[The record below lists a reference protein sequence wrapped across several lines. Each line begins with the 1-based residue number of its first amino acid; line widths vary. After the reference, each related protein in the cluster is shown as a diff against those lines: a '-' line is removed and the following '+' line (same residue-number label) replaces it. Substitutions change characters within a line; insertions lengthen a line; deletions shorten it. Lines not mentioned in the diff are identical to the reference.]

1 MSADPSPDLGHIET
15 WLFDLD
21 NTLYPAET
29 GFMKLIEV
37 RMTDFVERRTGLPR
51 DEALKLQKKYWTE
64 LGTTLAGL
72 MAHHDVA
79 PEDFL
84 DEVHDVSLD
93 LLEPD
98 PRMIAAL
105 KRLPGRRLIFT
116 NGAASH
122 AERVLEKLGIADLME
137 DVFHIASADYLP
149 KPALS
154 TFQKMARDL
163 RVDPRG
169 ACFFEDSEKNLA
181 PAADLGMTTVLV
193 GLNAPA
199 STAPYVHHRTDD
211 LAGFLSAAKVR
222 EIAA

>member
-1 MSADPSPDLGHIET
+1 VTADPRPDLRRVET

-51 DEALKLQKKYWTE
+51 EEARALQKKYWTE

-72 MAHHDVA
+72 MKHHDVA
-79 PEDFL
+79 PEEFL

-98 PRMIAAL
+98 PRLIAAL
-105 KRLPGRRLIFT
+105 ERLPGRRLIFT
-116 NGAASH
+116 NGSGPH
-122 AERVLEKLGIADLME
+122 AERVLQKLGIAHLME
-137 DVFHIASADYLP
+137 DVFHISSADYLP
-149 KPALS
+149 KPARS
-154 TFQKMARDL
+154 TFEKMAAAL

-169 ACFFEDSEKNLA
+169 AAFFEDSEKNLA

-199 STAPYVHHRTDD
+199 STAPFVHHRTDD

-222 EIAA
+222 ETAA

>member
-1 MSADPSPDLGHIET
+1 MTAEDAADLSHVET

-51 DEALKLQKKYWTE
+51 DEARALQKKYWTE
-64 LGTTLAGL
+64 LGTTLAGM
-72 MAHHDVA
+72 MAHHGVE
-79 PEDFL
+79 PEEFL

-98 PRMIAAL
+98 PRLIAAL
-105 KRLPGRRLIFT
+105 ERLPGRRLIFT
-116 NGAASH
+116 NGSGPH
-122 AERVLEKLGIADLME
+122 AERVLEKLGVAHLME

-154 TFQKMARDL
+154 TFQKMARQL
-163 RVDPRG
+163 GVSPHG
-169 ACFFEDSEKNLA
+169 AAFFEDSEKNLA
-181 PAADLGMTTVLV
+181 PAAELGMTTILV

-211 LAGFLSAAKVR
+211 LAGFLNAAR
-222 EIAA
+222 I

>member
-1 MSADPSPDLGHIET
+1 VTAPDLRHIDT

-51 DEALKLQKKYWTE
+51 DEARALQKKYWTE

-72 MAHHDVA
+72 MAHHNVA
-79 PEDFL
+79 PEEFL

-98 PRMIAAL
+98 PRLIAAL
-105 KRLPGRRLIFT
+105 ERLPGRRLIFT
-116 NGAASH
+116 NGSGPH

-137 DVFHIASADYLP
+137 DVFHISSADYLP
-149 KPALS
+149 KPARS
-154 TFQKMARDL
+154 TFEKMSAAL
-163 RVDPRG
+163 KVDPRG
-169 ACFFEDSEKNLA
+169 AAFFEDSEKNLA
-181 PAADLGMTTVLV
+181 PAADLGMTTILV
-193 GLNAPA
+193 GLSAPA
-199 STAPYVHHRTDD
+199 NTAPFVHHRTDD
-211 LAGFLSAAKVR
+211 LAGFLSSAKVR
-222 EIAA
+222 ETAA